1 VSVRVLSLQTPLLGN
16 RTYGELLRRM
26 FAGSRAIDFRAVW
39 SPPPEELAIPG
50 LRRLLWMRAGAP
62 WIRERNLD
70 FYIARFELSTSLV
83 ARAALRRRLSEFRP
97 DVLHVHT
104 QSIGLLASDIFRRIP
119 SIVSADMT
127 ADLTAQQYVRRG
139 WRWTFGPNRLLEG
152 RAMRAAAAVVAFSAW
167 AADAIKREHGVDN
180 VCVIPPGVDVELFA
194 AHARARRERPVSDP
208 VRFLFVGSH
217 FRNKGG
223 DLLVETFLSRLADR
237 NVELHLVSAQAPD
250 PVHPRIVA
258 HREVQPFSTQWEALY
273 RDADVFVLPTRADA
287 TPFVFVEAM
296 AAGLPVVGSRVG
308 AIAEMIGEAGFVID
322 PGDREALG
330 ASLVRLADD
339 AELRRRLGACG
350 RARAEALFDARRN
363 ARRLEQ
369 LFVDVARGASAHA
382 SVSR

>member
-1 VSVRVLSLQTPLLGN
+1 
-16 RTYGELLRRM
+16 
-26 FAGSRAIDFRAVW
+26 
-39 SPPPEELAIPG
+39 
-50 LRRLLWMRAGAP
+50 
-62 WIRERNLD
+62 
-70 FYIARFELSTSLV
+70 
-83 ARAALRRRLSEFRP
+83 
-97 DVLHVHT
+97 
-104 QSIGLLASDIFRRIP
+104 
-119 SIVSADMT
+119 
-127 ADLTAQQYVRRG
+127 
-139 WRWTFGPNRLLEG
+139 
-152 RAMRAAAAVVAFSAW
+152 
-167 AADAIKREHGVDN
+167 
-180 VCVIPPGVDVELFA
+180 
-194 AHARARRERPVSDP
+194 